1 MNEIRRTFDILRYN
15 EKHQPLEKALSI
27 KRNGQWESFSTQ
39 QYREKVDY
47 ISYALLQM
55 GFQKGD
61 KIATV
66 INNSPEWNFIDFG
79 MSQLGIVHV
88 GIYPTISE
96 KEYLHILGHS
106 GAKIL
111 IVSNKDLYDKLIPVY
126 DQVDSLTEIY
136 SIEKVDG
143 VKSLE
148 DLLQIGQK
156 NQEALK
162 DQLQKRMDTVE
173 PDDLLTLIY
182 TSGTTGLSKGV
193 MLTHNNVVSNVKL
206 GFEFT
211 YYLTPGE
218 RAFSFLPMSHV
229 LERSGNY
236 LWQAK
241 GLGVYYAG
249 SIESVVP
256 DMKEAKPHVFI
267 SVPRIFEK
275 IYDKIIN
282 TGREQ
287 SFIKKNIFFWAVKL
301 ADEYDADPSK
311 RSWYYNFRHK
321 IADKLIFSKWRD
333 ALGGCLKGS
342 VSGGAALQPRLAR
355 AFWAANIRVQE
366 GYGLTETS
374 PITTA
379 NGHEFPK
386 VRFGAVG
393 YVNTSVQV
401 KIAEDGEILI
411 KGENVMKGYYK
422 DEEKTK
428 EVLKDGWFHSGDI
441 GKIEDGFL
449 FITDRKKEIFKLSGG
464 KYVAPQVIE
473 NILKES
479 SFIEQVMVVGENE
492 RFTAALIVPDFV
504 FLHKWSELHAVTFKN
519 DKELIENETVI
530 ARYQKEVDQF
540 NEQLGHI
547 SKVKEFRL
555 VCESWTPESG
565 DLSPT
570 LKLKRRSLLN
580 KYEQKIKDIY
590 KNS

>member
-162 DQLQKRMDTVE
+162 DQLQERMDTVE

-530 ARYQKEVDQF
+530 ARYQKEVEQF